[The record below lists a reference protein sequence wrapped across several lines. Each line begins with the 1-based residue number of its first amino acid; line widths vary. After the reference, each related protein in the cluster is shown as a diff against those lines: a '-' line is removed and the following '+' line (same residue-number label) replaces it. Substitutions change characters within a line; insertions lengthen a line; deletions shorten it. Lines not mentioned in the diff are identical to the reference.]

1 MRSGCSTPLAEYQP
15 LGRERALAIF
25 AFIGTL
31 LIGPIAPLLAYL
43 VGFNCRWVRRQAAS
57 SLNFC
62 CSIVLLQLV
71 LAGAMVLLTLFD
83 FTELAYD
90 AIAAAFT
97 VVLLGTI
104 SALIGAKKSFDG
116 ELYEPPT
123 VHRFIR

>member
-1 MRSGCSTPLAEYQP
+1 MRSARSTPLSEYRP
-15 LGRERALAIF
+15 VRRERALAMF

-31 LIGPIAPLLAYL
+31 LMGPMAPLLAYL
-43 VGFNCRWVRRQAAS
+43 IGFNCRWVRRQAAS

-62 CSIVLLQLV
+62 CSIALLQLV

-83 FTELAYD
+83 FTELAFD

-104 SALIGAKKSFDG
+104 SAFIGAKKSFDG